1 MQNILII
8 EDDPDLNQTIGYALE
23 KAGYGVFR
31 ADSIRKAETIF
42 VREKIC
48 LVLLDVNLP
57 DGEGYTFCS
66 WAKRSEERR

>member
-23 KAGYGVFR
+23 KAGCGVFR

-48 LVLLDVNLP
+48 HPLCL
-57 DGEGYTFCS
+57 E
-66 WAKRSEERR
+66 